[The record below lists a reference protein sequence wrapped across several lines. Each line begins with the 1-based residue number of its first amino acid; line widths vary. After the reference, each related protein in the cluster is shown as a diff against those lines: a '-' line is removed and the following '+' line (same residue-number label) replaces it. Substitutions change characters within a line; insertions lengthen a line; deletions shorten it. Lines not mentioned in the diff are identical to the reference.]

1 MTALTRL
8 LPNFESNELAVSKNN
23 ESFAPNNK
31 MLEIYA
37 QLHNYIIKIELVYL
51 DIKIKPYDT
60 QKHVYVH
67 DYIFDA

>member
-37 QLHNYIIKIELVYL
+37 QLHNYNYIIKIELVYFGHQDQTL
-51 DIKIKPYDT
+51 
-60 QKHVYVH
+60 
-67 DYIFDA
+67 